1 MEDPTGVEDRQVY
14 SIERRPLG
22 IQAIGHC
29 KLPTLLAL
37 PSQGGEISRVYGF
50 TQERTRG
57 SGTSEADSGGAG
69 AATSEL
75 PKGS

>member
-1 MEDPTGVEDRQVY
+1 MERVEDRQVY

-22 IQAIGHC
+22 IWANIGHC

-37 PSQGGEISRVYGF
+37 PSQGGEVSSVYGF
-50 TQERTRG
+50 TEERTGG
-57 SGTSEADSGGAG
+57 SGTSETDSGGAG